1 MVCIIQRVL
10 KSSVTINGLTHSQIN
25 EGYLLL
31 SGFSKGDTK
40 DDIAWMADKI
50 LNLRIFSNI
59 DGKFDH
65 SIKDINGE
73 ILVVSQ
79 FTLLADSKKGRRPDF
94 SNAMKPDLAKIFYD
108 DFVAELKTRYIAE
121 KIKTG
126 VFQEEMIVDIQNDG
140 PVTIILDSRSR

>member
-1 MVCIIQRVL
+1 MISIVQRVL
-10 KSSVTINGLTHSQIN
+10 KSSVTINGLIHSQIN
-25 EGYLLL
+25 KGYLLL
-31 SGFSKGDTK
+31 AGFSKDDTK
-40 DDIAWMADKI
+40 DDIDWMSDKI

-94 SNAMKPDLAKIFYD
+94 SNAMKPDLAKMFYD
-108 DFVAELKTRYIAE
+108 DFIAELKTRYIAE
-121 KIKTG
+121 KVKTG

>member
-25 EGYLLL
+25 KGYLLL
-31 SGFSKGDTK
+31 AGFSKDDTK
-40 DDIAWMADKI
+40 DDIDWMSDKI

-94 SNAMKPDLAKIFYD
+94 SNAMKPDLAKMFYD
-108 DFVAELKTRYIAE
+108 DFIAELKTRYIAE
-121 KIKTG
+121 KVKTG

>member
-1 MVCIIQRVL
+1 MISIVQRVL
-10 KSSVTINGLTHSQIN
+10 KSSVTINGLIHSQIN
-25 EGYLLL
+25 KGYLLL
-31 SGFSKGDTK
+31 AGFSKDDTK
-40 DDIAWMADKI
+40 DDIDWMSDKI

-65 SIKDINGE
+65 SIKDIKGE

-94 SNAMKPDLAKIFYD
+94 SNAMKPDLAKMFYD
-108 DFVAELKTRYIAE
+108 DFIAELKTRYIAE
-121 KIKTG
+121 KVKTG